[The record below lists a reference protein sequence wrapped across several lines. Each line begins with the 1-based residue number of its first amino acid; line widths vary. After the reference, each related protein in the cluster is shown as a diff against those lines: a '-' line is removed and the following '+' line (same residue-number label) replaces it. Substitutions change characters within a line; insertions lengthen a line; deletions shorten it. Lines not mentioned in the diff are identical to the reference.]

1 VRAVSFSILNQEY
14 IGGHPP
20 AGRARV
26 EGKEMTV
33 EYLSTLVKTAEE
45 MLAMASSLPESA
57 SREDA
62 LQMVR
67 AYVSSIALL
76 MNAVELGLKARVSR
90 KD

>member
-1 VRAVSFSILNQEY
+1 MS
-14 IGGHPP
+14 
-20 AGRARV
+20 
-26 EGKEMTV
+26 V
-33 EYLSTLVKTAEE
+33 EYLKVLMATAEE

>member
-1 VRAVSFSILNQEY
+1 
-14 IGGHPP
+14 
-20 AGRARV
+20 
-26 EGKEMTV
+26 MTV
-33 EYLSTLVKTAEE
+33 EYLAVLMKTAED
-45 MLAMASSLPESA
+45 MLAAASILPESA
-57 SREDA
+57 SRDDA